1 MQLGYRSLG
10 DEAQAMRRRRSE
22 QGYLLV
28 LVAICMSIL
37 SLSYLRLASSAAVA
51 DDKAE
56 NEVARLSALYAA
68 ESGLVIAEQKLAEA
82 KTAPPVGTWFQGDM
96 VNSRYKVSVSTKE
109 KGSFT
114 IVSVGTSE
122 GEAGVLVTRS
132 LQGQARFVAKRGW
145 LLEKRRER

>member
-1 MQLGYRSLG
+1 
-10 DEAQAMRRRRSE
+10 MRRRRSQ

-56 NEVARLSALYAA
+56 NEVARLSARYAA
-68 ESGLVIAEQKLAEA
+68 ESGLVVAEQKLIGM
-82 KTAPPVGTWFQGDM
+82 KAPPAVGTWFNRDL
-96 VNSRYKVSVSTKE
+96 VNSRFKVSVSEKE

-114 IVSVGTSE
+114 IVSVGTSA

-132 LQGQARFVAKRGW
+132 LQAEARSVGKRGW